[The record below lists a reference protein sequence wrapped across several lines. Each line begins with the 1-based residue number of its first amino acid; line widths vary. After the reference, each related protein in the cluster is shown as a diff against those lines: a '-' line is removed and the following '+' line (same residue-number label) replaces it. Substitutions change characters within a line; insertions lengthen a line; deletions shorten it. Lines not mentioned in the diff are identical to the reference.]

1 MGAEVSVR
9 LRAGVWLALVI
20 AGVIVLAACGSP
32 PPADTGVEGVVTIGP
47 TCPVVQVGQ
56 DCPDQ
61 PYAADLTVANPQ
73 GKIIARASADAHGQ
87 FLIALAPGDYVLEAK
102 ASDDSP
108 FPAPATLPFTV
119 QESIWTRLDVILDS
133 GIR

>member
-1 MGAEVSVR
+1 MGSEVSVR
-9 LRAGVWLALVI
+9 LRAGVWMALVI
-20 AGVIVLAACGSP
+20 AGVLVLAACGSP
-32 PPADTGVEGVVTIGP
+32 PPADTGVEGVVAIGP

-61 PYAADLTVANPQ
+61 PYAADLTVANPH
-73 GKIIARASADAHGQ
+73 GKIIARASADADGL
-87 FLIALAPGDYVLEAK
+87 FRIALVPGGYVLEAK

-108 FPAPATLPFTV
+108 FPSAATFPFTV
-119 QESIWTRLDVILDS
+119 QEGTWTRLDVTLDS

>member
-1 MGAEVSVR
+1 LKVGLFTGPRLVSI
-9 LRAGVWLALVI
+9 LAWAL
-20 AGVIVLAACGSP
+20 VLAACGNP

-61 PYAADLTVANPQ
+61 PYAAEMTVTDPH
-73 GKIIARASADAHGQ
+73 GKLIVRASADADGRYR
-87 FLIALAPGDYVLEAK
+87 IALAPGDYRLGAK
-102 ASDDSP
+102 AAGDSP
-108 FPAPATLPFTV
+108 FPAAEVMPFTV
-119 QESIWTRLDVILDS
+119 NEGEWTRLDVTLDS

>member
-1 MGAEVSVR
+1 M
-9 LRAGVWLALVI
+9 
-20 AGVIVLAACGSP
+20 LAACGSA

-61 PYAADLTVANPQ
+61 PYAADLTVANPH
-73 GKIIARASADAHGQ
+73 GKIIARATADADGR
-87 FLIALAPGDYVLEAK
+87 FRIALAPGDYVLEAK
-102 ASDDSP
+102 AANDSP
-108 FPAPATLPFTV
+108 FPAAATFPFAV
-119 QESIWTRLDVILDS
+119 QEGIWTHLDLTLDS

>member
-9 LRAGVWLALVI
+9 LRAGVWLALFI
-20 AGVIVLAACGSP
+20 AGGLVLAACGSP

-61 PYAADLTVANPQ
+61 PYAAELTVANPH
-73 GKIIARASADAHGQ
+73 GKIVARASADADGQ
-87 FLIALAPGDYVLEAK
+87 FRIALAPGDYVLEAK
-102 ASDDSP
+102 ASEDSP
-108 FPAPATLPFTV
+108 FPVAATFPFTV
-119 QESIWTRLDVILDS
+119 QQGIWTRLDLTLDS

>member
-1 MGAEVSVR
+1 MGADVSVR

-20 AGVIVLAACGSP
+20 AGVLVLAACGSP
-32 PPADTGVEGVVTIGP
+32 PPADTGVEGQVTIGP

-61 PYAADLTVANPQ
+61 PYAADLTVANTQ
-73 GKIIARASADAHGQ
+73 GKIIVRASADADGQ
-87 FLIALAPGDYVLEAK
+87 FRIALAPGDYVLEAK
-102 ASDDSP
+102 ASEGSP
-108 FPAPATLPFTV
+108 FPAAATFPFTV
-119 QESIWTRLDVILDS
+119 QEGIWTRLDLTLDS

>member
-9 LRAGVWLALVI
+9 LRAGVRLTLVI
-20 AGVIVLAACGSP
+20 AVALVLAACGSP

-47 TCPVVQVGQ
+47 TCPVIQVGQ

-61 PYAADLTVANPQ
+61 PYAAELTVANPH
-73 GKIIARASADAHGQ
+73 GKIIVRASADADGR
-87 FLIALAPGDYVLEAK
+87 FRIALAPGDYLLEAK
-102 ASDDSP
+102 AADDSP
-108 FPAPATLPFTV
+108 FPAAAVMPFTV
-119 QESIWTRLDVILDS
+119 NEGEWTRLDLTLDS